1 VASGRRRSRLP
12 AGRRW
17 LSWPRE
23 VVHRRPRLPRSE
35 RARALRG
42 FGWMGLASL
51 VLVAVPV
58 IWLMSTIVT
67 QHALQGVAEDSEQ
80 LARLTMAPVLTA
92 PAVRGDRAAV
102 ARVDLVVRSRMSDG
116 SVRRITVWDADGKV
130 VYADRAELRGHRF
143 RLPPEAA
150 QRFAPGSHPA
160 AVLADNGAG
169 GRDTASAP
177 GQAWAAGPA
186 VEGYAAATAR
196 SGDRL
201 VVEAAFPPDEVTREQ
216 RGLLVRL
223 LPVLL
228 LALLAVYL
236 LQLPPALRLASRVQG
251 SERSRRR
258 LLRQSVAAS
267 DRERRRIA
275 QTLHDDVVQDLS
287 AVGYALESVEPEL
300 EPSTRPV
307 IDRVRAI
314 VQRDVSTLRQ
324 ILTSVYP
331 PDLEDG
337 DLASALADLAQP
349 LVADDV
355 AVELSV
361 DEEVRVSPTV
371 AATVYRAAREA
382 LQNVRAHAQAKHVL
396 IRLSREADAATLHLH
411 DDGVGFDAAA
421 DLPVQGH
428 FGLRLIHDTVTEAG
442 GEVSITSAPGTGT
455 CIRMRVPLA

>member
-1 VASGRRRSRLP
+1 MASGRRRSRLP

-23 VVHRRPRLPRSE
+23 VLRRRPRLPRSE

-116 SVRRITVWDADGKV
+116 SVRRITVWDAGGTV

-160 AVLADNGAG
+160 AVLADGRSGRGGASPAG
-169 GRDTASAP
+169 PAGAS
-177 GQAWAAGPA
+177 GPA
-186 VEGYAAATAR
+186 VEGYAAATVR

-201 VVEAAFPPDEVTREQ
+201 VVEAAFPPDDVTREQ
-216 RGLLVRL
+216 RGLLWRL

-287 AVGYALESVEPEL
+287 AVGYALESVEPDL
-300 EPSTRPV
+300 EPSTRTV
-307 IDRVRAI
+307 IDRARAI
-314 VQRDVSTLRQ
+314 VLRDVSTLRQ

-331 PDLEDG
+331 PDLDNG
-337 DLASALADLAQP
+337 DLASALADLVQP

-355 AVELSV
+355 AVELSL
-361 DEEVRVSPTV
+361 DEEVRMSPTV

-382 LQNVRAHAQAKHVL
+382 LQNVCAHAQARHVL
-396 IRLSREADAATLHLH
+396 VRLSRESDAAMLHLH

-421 DLPVQGH
+421 GLPVRGH

>member
-1 VASGRRRSRLP
+1 ML
-12 AGRRW
+12 
-17 LSWPRE
+17 
-23 VVHRRPRLPRSE
+23 HRRPRLPRSE

-177 GQAWAAGPA
+177 GQARAAGPA

-201 VVEAAFPPDEVTREQ
+201 VVEAAFPRTR
-216 RGLLVRL
+216 
-223 LPVLL
+223 
-228 LALLAVYL
+228 
-236 LQLPPALRLASRVQG
+236 
-251 SERSRRR
+251 
-258 LLRQSVAAS
+258 
-267 DRERRRIA
+267 
-275 QTLHDDVVQDLS
+275 
-287 AVGYALESVEPEL
+287 
-300 EPSTRPV
+300 
-307 IDRVRAI
+307 
-314 VQRDVSTLRQ
+314 
-324 ILTSVYP
+324 
-331 PDLEDG
+331 
-337 DLASALADLAQP
+337 
-349 LVADDV
+349 
-355 AVELSV
+355 
-361 DEEVRVSPTV
+361 
-371 AATVYRAAREA
+371 
-382 LQNVRAHAQAKHVL
+382 
-396 IRLSREADAATLHLH
+396 
-411 DDGVGFDAAA
+411 
-421 DLPVQGH
+421 
-428 FGLRLIHDTVTEAG
+428 
-442 GEVSITSAPGTGT
+442 
-455 CIRMRVPLA
+455 

>member
-1 VASGRRRSRLP
+1 MASRRRRSRPP
-12 AGRRW
+12 AERRW
-17 LSWPRE
+17 LSRARE
-23 VVHRRPRLPRSE
+23 VLRRRPRLPRSG
-35 RARALRG
+35 RARSLRG

-102 ARVDLVVRSRMSDG
+102 ARVDFVVRSRMSDG
-116 SVRRITVWDADGKV
+116 SVRRITVWDAGGKV
-130 VYADRAELRGHRF
+130 VYADRAELRGRRF

-160 AVLADNGAG
+160 AVLADGPR
-169 GRDTASAP
+169 GRDAASP
-177 GQAWAAGPA
+177 PEPAGAA
-186 VEGYAAATAR
+186 VEGYAAATVR

-201 VVEAAFPPDEVTREQ
+201 VVEAAFPPDNVTREQ

-228 LALLAVYL
+228 LGLLAVYL

-331 PDLEDG
+331 PDLENG

-349 LVADDV
+349 LVDDDV
-355 AVELSV
+355 VVELSF
-361 DEEVRVSPTV
+361 DEEVRVSPIV

-382 LQNVRAHAQAKHVL
+382 LQNVRAHARARHVL
-396 IRLSREADAATLHLH
+396 VRLSRESDAAMLHLH

-421 DLPVQGH
+421 GLPVRGH

-455 CIRMRVPLA
+455 CIRIRVPLA

>member
-1 VASGRRRSRLP
+1 MASGRRRSRLP
-12 AGRRW
+12 AGRGW
-17 LSWPRE
+17 LSRARE
-23 VVHRRPRLPRSE
+23 VLRRLPRLPRSE

-42 FGWMGLASL
+42 FGWMGLTSL

-67 QHALQGVAEDSEQ
+67 RHALQGVAEDSEQ

-92 PAVRGDRAAV
+92 PAVHGDRAAV
-102 ARVDLVVRSRMSDG
+102 ARVDFVVRSRMSDG
-116 SVRRITVWDADGKV
+116 SVRRITVWDAGGKV

-160 AVLADNGAG
+160 AVLAHGAG
-169 GRDTASAP
+169 GQDAASP
-177 GQAWAAGPA
+177 AGPSA
-186 VEGYAAATAR
+186 ASGLTVEGYAAATAR

-201 VVEAAFPPDEVTREQ
+201 VIEAAFPPEDVTREQ

-223 LPVLL
+223 VPVLL
-228 LALLAVYL
+228 LALLTVYL

-251 SERSRRR
+251 AERSRRR

-307 IDRVRAI
+307 IDRARAI
-314 VQRDVSTLRQ
+314 VQRDVSTLRE
-324 ILTSVYP
+324 ILISVYP

-349 LVADDV
+349 LVADGV
-355 AVELSV
+355 AVELSF

-382 LQNVRAHAQAKHVL
+382 LQNVRAHAQAQHVL
-396 IRLSREADAATLHLH
+396 VRLSRDPDAAMLHLH

-421 DLPVQGH
+421 GLPVRGH

-442 GEVSITSAPGTGT
+442 GEVSITSAAGTGT